1 MKSRDSA
8 TRSVRLPAVKHVCLS
23 LTIVVCL
30 SACRGSP
37 TASLDAAAEFYV
49 RAALALGERDA
60 DSLDI
65 YYGPVAWQADARARR
80 LPLDDVRAAAVP
92 FIVSLD
98 ERPFDNA
105 DAEARRQFLLRQT
118 RAIVSRVDIVR
129 GARPSFSEE
138 ARMLFGRD
146 GPAFAADPASA
157 SAQEALRRDKTA
169 RQAQTTQTSGEET
182 ARAELE
188 RLLPGSGD
196 LSARYAA
203 FDRRFLIPQE
213 RLAAVVSRAI
223 EGCRA
228 ATREHVTLP
237 PGERVAVEYVPDLA
251 WSAYT
256 RYQGHATSRIQINT
270 ALPLTVD
277 RALDLACHEAYPGHH
292 TIDSLLDARF
302 GGRRIEFAVRP
313 LFSPQSLLHEAAA
326 SLAVEVAFPG
336 QARLAFE
343 RDALLPLAGLDPSD
357 AERYVRVGRLVDQ
370 LHGVQARIAQLY
382 LDGELDFA
390 RASAALERDALM
402 PSADATLKFLN
413 QFRSYAAT
421 YTIGRDALS
430 RYLDAHSTA
439 GDPATR
445 WRAYIDVVTDPVQV
459 VPSDASRQ

>member
-1 MKSRDSA
+1 MVRPGTGQLHIIGA
-8 TRSVRLPAVKHVCLS
+8 SVS
-23 LTIVVCL
+23 LAIAVCL

-65 YYGPVAWQADARARR
+65 YYGLGAWQADARARH
-80 LPLDDVRAAAVP
+80 LPLDGIRAATVP
-92 FIVSLD
+92 FIASLD
-98 ERPFDNA
+98 QQPFDNA
-105 DAEARRQFLLRQT
+105 EAEARRLFLLRQT

-138 ARMLFGRD
+138 ARTLFGWNGQD
-146 GPAFAADPASA
+146 
-157 SAQEALRRDKTA
+157 RRDRQERPAYAANAATA
-169 RQAQTTQTSGEET
+169 RQAETTDELKVRS
-182 ARAELE
+182 ELE
-188 RLLPGSGD
+188 RLLPGQGE
-196 LSARYAA
+196 LSARYAN
-203 FDRRFLIPQE
+203 FDRKFLISRE
-213 RLAAVVSRAI
+213 RLPAVLSRAI

-228 ATREHVTLP
+228 ATGEHITLP
-237 PGERVAVEYVPDLA
+237 PGERIDVDYVPDLA

-256 RYQGHATSRIQINT
+256 RYQGHATSRVLINE

-302 GGRRIEFAVRP
+302 GGRRIEFVVRP

-326 SLAVEVAFPG
+326 SLAVEMAFPG
-336 QARLAFE
+336 PARLAFE
-343 RDALLPLAGLDPSD
+343 RDALFPLAGLTPSD
-357 AERYVRVGRLVDQ
+357 AERYVNVGRLVDQ
-370 LHGVQARIAQLY
+370 LHGVQSRIARQY

-413 QFRSYAAT
+413 RFRSYGAT
-421 YTIGRDALS
+421 YTIGRDTLS

-439 GDPATR
+439 GDPTSR
-445 WRAYIDVVTDPVQV
+445 WRAYMNVVTDAAQMLPPDGV
-459 VPSDASRQ
+459 RQP